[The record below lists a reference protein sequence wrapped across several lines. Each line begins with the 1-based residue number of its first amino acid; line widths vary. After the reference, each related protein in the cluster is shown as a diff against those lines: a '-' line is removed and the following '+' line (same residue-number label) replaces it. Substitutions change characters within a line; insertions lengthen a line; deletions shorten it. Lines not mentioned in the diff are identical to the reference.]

1 MPRHTDS
8 EIEQAAQRFEQ
19 LADTLAPTTAQ
30 VEGTDEI
37 DGLINPPRR
46 PSPPRPPSCSKRRDG
61 GDGYASV
68 PL

>member
-1 MPRHTDS
+1 MPGHTDS

-37 DGLINPPRR
+37 DGLINPAE
-46 PSPPRPPSCSKRRDG
+46 PSPSPT
-61 GDGYASV
+61 AE
-68 PL
+68 L

>member
-19 LADTLAPTTAQ
+19 LADTLAPTAQ

-37 DGLINPPRR
+37 DGLINPAAPSL
-46 PSPPRPPSCSKRRDG
+46 PSPT
-61 GDGYASV
+61 AE
-68 PL
+68 L